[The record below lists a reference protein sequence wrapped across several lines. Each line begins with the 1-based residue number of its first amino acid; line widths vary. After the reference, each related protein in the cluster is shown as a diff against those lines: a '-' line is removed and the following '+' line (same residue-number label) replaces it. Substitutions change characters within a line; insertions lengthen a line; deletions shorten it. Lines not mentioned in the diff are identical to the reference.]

1 MANNVIELQ
10 SIGELLGKN
19 FFIPSYQRGYRWT
32 GQQVKDLL
40 DDIEEF
46 RHSKVHGF
54 YCLQPLVV
62 KKSIVNANTFRDEFN
77 KLPKTEDILLKATEL
92 INNHTQWEVIDGQQR
107 LTTLCILLNYLG
119 NNNPYHVE
127 YETRKNSAEYLKKI
141 TAEVKENADNVDNV
155 DYYHMHLVYE
165 EIKHWFGNKKEEI
178 KEEFK
183 DTILNRVKFIWYES
197 VEKDPIEVFTRL
209 NIGKIKL
216 TNAELIKA
224 LLLNRANF
232 TDDNSIV
239 LRQQE
244 IASRWD
250 QIEYTLQDDA
260 FWLFLHSE
268 KYKPATRIDFIFDL
282 ICDND
287 PWNIYTIYTKKK
299 CVNTNES
306 EKKKRKVIGTD
317 EYKTFRYF
325 YEYFHRGEE
334 QDQKDKKVPEERKN
348 HIEILQDCWK
358 EVVKYFQILQ
368 EWYNDPIYYHYI
380 GYLLSLT
387 EDHKTKIKE
396 LLKFWNNN
404 NKESFKTT
412 LEDKIKETIT
422 YLSLNQ
428 QYKFS
433 SADESVDSEVSK
445 MEKTTQKQS
454 KKESNPDKTKC
465 KPILLLHNI
474 QTVINQ
480 NEGLINSSQYGLP
493 VFYKFP
499 FHLYKK
505 EKWDVEHIDSNTTNK
520 LDKLEDQK
528 QWLRDVVNNDIAK
541 ERLTDQNLKD
551 EISEFEKANKDEG
564 AFNELWEKVY
574 RSIERDTEKLDDD
587 EKNKI
592 WNFCL
597 LNASTNRSYGN
608 AIFPVKR
615 QTIINKDQ
623 GINDDQQD
631 DNQAG
636 KKNVI
641 AFVPPVTKNVFLKY
655 YTKSN
660 VQFRTW
666 SKSDAKAYRDNIC
679 ETLQKFGVK
688 KDENDIK

>member
-1 MANNVIELQ
+1 MANNVIELK

-40 DDIEEF
+40 DDINEF
-46 RHSKVHGF
+46 RANSKGNGF

-62 KKSIVNANTFRDEFN
+62 KKSIVDNEKFITDFQN
-77 KLPKTEDILLKATEL
+77 LGKTEKPLLEEAREI
-92 INNHTQWEVIDGQQR
+92 INCHTRWEVIDGQQR
-107 LTTLCILLNYLG
+107 LTTLCILLNFLG
-119 NNNPYHVE
+119 INNPYTVE
-127 YETRKNSAEYLKKI
+127 YETRENSAEYLTNIKKNI
-141 TAEVKENADNVDNV
+141 KNAEDNDNV
-155 DYYHMHLVYE
+155 DYYHMHLVKT
-165 EIKHWFGNKKEEI
+165 EIVSWFDKKDDTF
-178 KEEFK
+178 KKNFK
-183 DTILNRVKFIWYES
+183 DTILNHVKFIWYES
-197 VEKDPIEVFTRL
+197 VDEDPIEVFTRL

-224 LLLNRANF
+224 LLLNRSNF
-232 TDDNSIV
+232 TNDNSLV

-282 ICDND
+282 ICDQN
-287 PWNIYTIYTKKK
+287 PWKVYKKQDK
-299 CVNTNES
+299 NQI
-306 EKKKRKVIGTD
+306 IGTD
-317 EYKTFRYF
+317 EYQTFRYF
-325 YEYFHRGEE
+325 YEYFHREN
-334 QDQKDKKVPEERKN
+334 RKN
-348 HIEILQDCWK
+348 LIERLNDCWK

-380 GYLLSLT
+380 GYLLSLK
-387 EDHKTKIKE
+387 EDHKEIIKG
-396 LLKFWNNN
+396 LLEKWKKN
-404 NKESFKTT
+404 NKEEFKKE
-412 LEDKIKETIT
+412 LEVNIKGTIK
-422 YLSLNQ
+422 YKSLNQ
-428 QYKFS
+428 PYKCT
-433 SADESVDSEVSK
+433 
-445 MEKTTQKQS
+445 EK
-454 KKESNPDKTKC
+454 EELPDKTNC
-465 KPILLLHNI
+465 KSILLLHNI

-480 NEGLINSSQYGLP
+480 NKGLINSSQYGLP

-520 LDKLEDQK
+520 LDNFEDKK
-528 QWLRDVVNNDIAK
+528 QWLEDVLNNEIAK
-541 ERLTDQNLKD
+541 EKLTEDKELQKL
-551 EISEFEKANKDEG
+551 IG
-564 AFNELWEKVY
+564 AFKGDSSEENVNELWEKVY
-574 RSIERDTEKLDDD
+574 EVIVKKESNKLNDA
-587 EKNKI
+587 EKNQI

-615 QTIINKDQ
+615 QTIIEKDQ
-623 GINDDQQD
+623 GINKEQKD
-631 DNQAG
+631 DNQTDKKQTS

-666 SKSDAKAYRDNIC
+666 SQSDAEEYRENIY
-679 ETLQKFGVK
+679 ETLQKFDITLDK
-688 KDENDIK
+688 KNKK

>member
-1 MANNVIELQ
+1 MANNVIELK

-40 DDIEEF
+40 DDIDEF
-46 RHSKVHGF
+46 RANSKGNGF

-62 KKSIVNANTFRDEFN
+62 KKSIVDNEKFITDFQN
-77 KLPKTEDILLKATEL
+77 LGKTEKPLLEEAREI
-92 INNHTQWEVIDGQQR
+92 INCHTRWEVIDGQQR

-127 YETRKNSAEYLKKI
+127 YETRLDSADYLKKI
-141 TAEVKENADNVDNV
+141 EPDKAEKNV
-155 DYYHMHLVYE
+155 DYYHMHMVKVG
-165 EIKHWFGNKKEEI
+165 IDNWFTEKEEEYKKKY
-178 KEEFK
+178 KEYLKEFQ
-183 DTILNRVKFIWYES
+183 DTILNHVKFIWYES
-197 VEKDPIEVFTRL
+197 VDKDPIEVFTRL

-224 LLLNRANF
+224 LLLNQSNF
-232 TDDNSIV
+232 TDDNSLV

-306 EKKKRKVIGTD
+306 EKKKRKVIGID

-325 YEYFHRGEE
+325 YEYFHRKEE
-334 QDQKDKKVPEERKN
+334 KDLKER
-348 HIEILQDCWK
+348 LQDCWK

-380 GYLLSLT
+380 GYLLSLK
-387 EDHKTKIKE
+387 EDHKEIIKG
-396 LLKFWNNN
+396 LLKKWKKN
-404 NKESFKTT
+404 NKEEFKKE
-412 LEDKIKETIT
+412 LEVDIKKTIEK
-422 YLSLNQ
+422 YKSLNL
-428 QYKFS
+428 QYKCT
-433 SADESVDSEVSK
+433 
-445 MEKTTQKQS
+445 EKEKQ
-454 KKESNPDKTKC
+454 PDKTNC
-465 KPILLLHNI
+465 KSILLLHNI

-541 ERLTDQNLKD
+541 ERLTDQKLKD

-574 RSIERDTEKLDDD
+574 RSIERDTEKLGDD
-587 EKNKI
+587 EKNQI

-615 QTIINKDQ
+615 QTIIEKDQ
-623 GINDDQQD
+623 GINKEQKD
-631 DNQAG
+631 DNQTDKKQTS

-666 SKSDAKAYRDNIC
+666 SKSDAKAYRDNIY

-688 KDENDIK
+688 DENDIK

>member
-1 MANNVIELQ
+1 MIDNVIELK

-19 FFIPSYQRGYRWT
+19 FFIPAYQRGYRWT

-40 DDIEEF
+40 DDIDEF
-46 RHSKVHGF
+46 RANSKGNGF
-54 YCLQPLVV
+54 YCLQPLVI
-62 KKSIVNANTFRDEFN
+62 KKSIVNAENFIASFQGLKQDALLEGAYEIIN
-77 KLPKTEDILLKATEL
+77 KYTRWD
-92 INNHTQWEVIDGQQR
+92 VIDGQQR
-107 LTTLCILLNYLG
+107 LTTLCILLNYLS
-119 NNNPYHVE
+119 NKNPYHVE
-127 YETRKNSAEYLKKI
+127 YETRLDSADYLENI
-141 TAEVKENADNVDNV
+141 TSDKAEKNV
-155 DYYHMHLVYE
+155 DYYHMHLVKVG
-165 EIKHWFGNKKEEI
+165 IDNWFTEKEEEY
-178 KEEFK
+178 KEKYKEYLKEFQ
-183 DTILNRVKFIWYES
+183 DTILNHVKFIWYES
-197 VEKDPIEVFTRL
+197 VDEDPIEVFTRL

-224 LLLNRANF
+224 LLLNRSNF
-232 TDDNSIV
+232 TNDNSLV

-325 YEYFHRGEE
+325 YEYFHKG
-334 QDQKDKKVPEERKN
+334 KDLKERL
-348 HIEILQDCWK
+348 HGCWK

-396 LLKFWNNN
+396 LLKVWNNN
-404 NKESFKTT
+404 NKERFKTT
-412 LEDKIKETIT
+412 LEDKIKETII
-422 YLSLNQ
+422 YPLLNQ

-433 SADESVDSEVSK
+433 SADESVDLEVSK
-445 MEKTTQKQS
+445 MEKTTQKRS
-454 KKESNPDKTKC
+454 KKEGNPDKTKC

-520 LDKLEDQK
+520 LDNFEDQK
-528 QWLRDVVNNDIAK
+528 KWLSDVEANETLSDELKTQIETFNNKKNK
-541 ERLTDQNLKD
+541 EDKPLFD
-551 EISEFEKANKDEG
+551 
-564 AFNELWEKVY
+564 ELWEAVY
-574 RSIERDTEKLDDD
+574 EHIEANESKEEKLSDA
-587 EKNKI
+587 EKNQI

-623 GINDDQQD
+623 G
-631 DNQAG
+631 
-636 KKNVI
+636 KNVI

-666 SKSDAKAYRDNIC
+666 NKNDAEAYRNNIC

>member
-1 MANNVIELQ
+1 MANNVIELK

-19 FFIPSYQRGYRWT
+19 FFIPAYQRGYRWT

-40 DDIEEF
+40 DDIDEF
-46 RHSKVHGF
+46 RANSNGNGF

-62 KKSIVNANTFRDEFN
+62 KKSIVDNEKFITDFQN
-77 KLPKTEDILLKATEL
+77 LGKTEKPLLEEAREI
-92 INNHTQWEVIDGQQR
+92 INCHTRWEVIDGQQR
-107 LTTLCILLNYLG
+107 LTTLCILLNFLG
-119 NNNPYHVE
+119 IDNLYTVE
-127 YETRKNSAEYLKKI
+127 YETRSDSTDYLTNIKKNIKNAE
-141 TAEVKENADNVDNV
+141 DNDNV
-155 DYYHMHLVYE
+155 DYYHMHLVYDK
-165 EIKHWFGNKKEEI
+165 IVGWFKKEECERKEFI
-178 KEEFK
+178 KEFQ
-183 DTILNRVKFIWYES
+183 DTILNHVKFIWYES
-197 VEKDPIEVFTRL
+197 VDEDPIEVFTRL

-224 LLLNRANF
+224 LLLNRSNF
-232 TDDNSIV
+232 TNDNSLV

-282 ICDND
+282 ICDQN
-287 PWNIYTIYTKKK
+287 PWKVYKKQDK
-299 CVNTNES
+299 NQI
-306 EKKKRKVIGTD
+306 IGTD
-317 EYKTFRYF
+317 EYQTFRYF
-325 YEYFHRGEE
+325 YEYFHKG
-334 QDQKDKKVPEERKN
+334 KDLKER
-348 HIEILQDCWK
+348 LQGCWK

-396 LLKFWNNN
+396 LLKVWNNN
-404 NKESFKTT
+404 NKEEFKST
-412 LEDKIKETIT
+412 LMCEIKNTIT
-422 YLSLNQ
+422 YPLLNQ

-454 KKESNPDKTKC
+454 KKEGNPDKTKC

-505 EKWDVEHIDSNTTNK
+505 EKWDVEHIDSNTTND
-520 LDKLEDQK
+520 LDKFEDQK
-528 QWLRDVVNNDIAK
+528 KWLSDVEANETLSDELKTQIEEFNNKKNK
-541 ERLTDQNLKD
+541 EEEPLFDKLW
-551 EISEFEKANKDEG
+551 KAVYEHIE
-564 AFNELWEKVY
+564 ANESKNESK
-574 RSIERDTEKLDDD
+574 EEKLSDA
-587 EKNKI
+587 EKNQI

-660 VQFRTW
+660 IQFRTW
-666 SKSDAKAYRDNIC
+666 SKSDAEEYRKNIS
-679 ETLQKFGVK
+679 ETLKDFGIQDPDK
-688 KDENDIK
+688 NQ

>member
-1 MANNVIELQ
+1 MANNVIELK

-40 DDIEEF
+40 DDVNEF
-46 RHSKVHGF
+46 RANSNGDGC
-54 YCLQPLVV
+54 YCLQPLVI
-62 KKSIVNANTFRDEFN
+62 KKSIVNAENFIASFQGLKQDALLEGAYEIIN
-77 KLPKTEDILLKATEL
+77 KYTRWD
-92 INNHTQWEVIDGQQR
+92 VIDGQQR
-107 LTTLCILLNYLG
+107 LTTLCILLNYLS
-119 NNNPYHVE
+119 NKNPYHVE

-141 TAEVKENADNVDNV
+141 TAEVKENADNVD
-155 DYYHMHLVYE
+155 YYHMHLVYE
-165 EIKHWFGNKKEEI
+165 EIKRWFVNESEEFKE
-178 KEEFK
+178 KFK

-224 LLLNRANF
+224 LLLNRSNF
-232 TDDNSIV
+232 TNDNSLV

-250 QIEYTLQDDA
+250 LIEYALQDDA

-282 ICDND
+282 ICDQN
-287 PWNIYTIYTKKK
+287 PWKVYKKQDK
-299 CVNTNES
+299 NQI
-306 EKKKRKVIGTD
+306 IGTD
-317 EYKTFRYF
+317 EYQTFRYF
-325 YEYFHRGEE
+325 YEYFHRKEE
-334 QDQKDKKVPEERKN
+334 KDLKER
-348 HIEILQDCWK
+348 LQYCWK

-396 LLKFWNNN
+396 LLKVWNNN
-404 NKESFKTT
+404 NKEKFKTT
-412 LEDKIKETIT
+412 LEDKIKKTIT
-422 YLSLNQ
+422 YPSLNQ

-433 SADESVDSEVSK
+433 SADESVDSEVGK

-454 KKESNPDKTKC
+454 KKEGNPDKTKC

-505 EKWDVEHIDSNTTNK
+505 EKWDVEHIDSNTTND
-520 LDKLEDQK
+520 LDKFEDQK
-528 QWLRDVVNNDIAK
+528 QWLRDVVNNDIAQ
-541 ERLTDQNLKD
+541 EILTDQDLLKK
-551 EISEFEKANKDEG
+551 ISEFEKANKDEG
-564 AFNELWEKVY
+564 AFNELWKEVY
-574 RSIERDTEKLDDD
+574 KSIESIERDNEKLGDD
-587 EKNKI
+587 EKNQI

-615 QTIINKDQ
+615 QTIIEKDQ
-623 GINDDQQD
+623 GINKEQKD
-631 DNQAG
+631 DNQTDKKQTS

-660 VQFRTW
+660 VQFRNW
-666 SKSDAKAYRDNIC
+666 SRSDAEAYRDNIC

>member
-1 MANNVIELQ
+1 MANNVIELK

-40 DDIEEF
+40 DDINEF
-46 RHSKVHGF
+46 RANSNGDGF
-54 YCLQPLVV
+54 YCLQPLVI
-62 KKSIVNANTFRDEFN
+62 KKSIVNAENFIASFQGLKQDALLEGAYEIIN
-77 KLPKTEDILLKATEL
+77 KYTRWD
-92 INNHTQWEVIDGQQR
+92 VIDGQQR
-107 LTTLCILLNYLG
+107 LTTLCILLNYLKTKEL
-119 NNNPYHVE
+119 YQVQ
-127 YETRKNSAEYLKKI
+127 YETRKNSAAYLEDI
-141 TAEVKENADNVDNV
+141 TAKVKENAENV

-165 EIKHWFGNKKEEI
+165 EIKRWFENKKEEI
-178 KEEFK
+178 KEEIKEEFNEKFKEEFK

-197 VEKDPIEVFTRL
+197 VEEDPIEVFTRL

-224 LLLNRANF
+224 LLLNRSNF
-232 TDDNSIV
+232 TNDNSLV

-250 QIEYTLQDDA
+250 LIEYALQDDA

-282 ICDND
+282 ICDQN
-287 PWNIYTIYTKKK
+287 PWKVYKKQDK
-299 CVNTNES
+299 NQI
-306 EKKKRKVIGTD
+306 IGTD
-317 EYKTFRYF
+317 EYQTFRYF
-325 YEYFHRGEE
+325 YEYFHRKEE
-334 QDQKDKKVPEERKN
+334 KDLKER
-348 HIEILQDCWK
+348 LQYCWK

-396 LLKFWNNN
+396 LLKVWNNN
-404 NKESFKTT
+404 NKEKFKTT
-412 LEDKIKETIT
+412 LEDKIKKTIT
-422 YLSLNQ
+422 YPSLNQ

-433 SADESVDSEVSK
+433 SADESVDSEVGK

-454 KKESNPDKTKC
+454 KKEGNPDKTKC

-505 EKWDVEHIDSNTTNK
+505 EKWDVEHIDSNTTND
-520 LDKLEDQK
+520 LDKFEDQK
-528 QWLRDVVNNDIAK
+528 QWLRDVVNNDIAQ
-541 ERLTDQNLKD
+541 EILTDQDLLKK
-551 EISEFEKANKDEG
+551 ISEFEKANKDEG
-564 AFNELWEKVY
+564 AFNELWKEVY
-574 RSIERDTEKLDDD
+574 QSIESIERDNEKLGDD
-587 EKNKI
+587 EKNQI

-615 QTIINKDQ
+615 QTIIEKDQ
-623 GINDDQQD
+623 GINKEQKD
-631 DNQAG
+631 DNQTDKKQTS

-660 VQFRTW
+660 VQFRNW
-666 SKSDAKAYRDNIC
+666 SRSDAEAYRDNIC

>member
-77 KLPKTEDILLKATEL
+77 NLPKTEDILLKATEL

-107 LTTLCILLNYLG
+107 LTTLCILLNYL
-119 NNNPYHVE
+119 NTKKLYQVQ
-127 YETRKNSAEYLKKI
+127 YETREYSAAYLENI
-141 TAEVKENADNVDNV
+141 TTKVKENADNV

-165 EIKHWFGNKKEEI
+165 EIKRWFENKKEEI

-197 VEKDPIEVFTRL
+197 VDEDPIEVFTRL

-224 LLLNRANF
+224 LLLNRSNF
-232 TDDNSIV
+232 TEDNSIV

-250 QIEYTLQDDA
+250 LIEYALQDDT

-282 ICDND
+282 ICDKD
-287 PWNIYTIYTKKK
+287 PLEVYKNKKK
-299 CVNTNES
+299 NQI
-306 EKKKRKVIGTD
+306 IGTD
-317 EYKTFRYF
+317 EYQTFRYF
-325 YEYFHRGEE
+325 YEYFHRKEE
-334 QDQKDKKVPEERKN
+334 KDLNER
-348 HIEILQDCWK
+348 LQDCWK

-380 GYLLSLT
+380 GYLLSLK
-387 EDHKTKIKE
+387 EDHKEIIKG
-396 LLKFWNNN
+396 LLEKWKKN
-404 NKESFKTT
+404 NKEEFKKE
-412 LEDKIKETIT
+412 LEVNIKGTIK
-422 YLSLNQ
+422 YKSLNQ
-428 QYKFS
+428 PYKCT
-433 SADESVDSEVSK
+433 
-445 MEKTTQKQS
+445 EK
-454 KKESNPDKTKC
+454 EELPDKTNC
-465 KPILLLHNI
+465 KSILLLHNI

-520 LDKLEDQK
+520 LDNFEDKK
-528 QWLRDVVNNDIAK
+528 QWLEDVLNNEIAK
-541 ERLTDQNLKD
+541 EKLTEDKELQKL
-551 EISEFEKANKDEG
+551 IG
-564 AFNELWEKVY
+564 AFKGDSSEENVNELWEKVY
-574 RSIERDTEKLDDD
+574 EVIVKKESNKLNDA
-587 EKNKI
+587 EKNQI

-615 QTIINKDQ
+615 QTIIEKDQ
-623 GINDDQQD
+623 GINSGQD
-631 DNQAG
+631 DNKQTS

-666 SKSDAKAYRDNIC
+666 NKSDAEAYRDNIYT
-679 ETLQKFGVK
+679 TLEKFDVTLEDK
-688 KDENDIK
+688 K

>member
-1 MANNVIELQ
+1 MANNVIELK

-19 FFIPSYQRGYRWT
+19 FFISAYQRGYRWT

-40 DDIEEF
+40 DDIDEF
-46 RHSKVHGF
+46 RANSKGNGF

-62 KKSIVNANTFRDEFN
+62 KKSIVDNEKFITDFQN
-77 KLPKTEDILLKATEL
+77 LGKTEKPLLEEAREI
-92 INNHTQWEVIDGQQR
+92 INCHTRWEVIDGQQR
-107 LTTLCILLNYLG
+107 LTTLCILLNFLG
-119 NNNPYHVE
+119 IDNRYTVE
-127 YETRKNSAEYLKKI
+127 YETRSDSTDYLTNIKKNVKNAE
-141 TAEVKENADNVDNV
+141 DNDNV
-155 DYYHMHLVYE
+155 DYYHMHLVYDQ
-165 EIKHWFGNKKEEI
+165 IVAWFEKEEGER
-178 KEEFK
+178 KEKYKEYLKEFQ
-183 DTILNRVKFIWYES
+183 DTILNHVKFIWYES
-197 VEKDPIEVFTRL
+197 VDEDPIEVFTRL

-224 LLLNRANF
+224 LLLNRSNF
-232 TDDNSIV
+232 TDNNSLV

-250 QIEYTLQDDA
+250 QIEYSLQDDA

-287 PWNIYTIYTKKK
+287 PWNIYTIYTQKK
-299 CVNTNES
+299 CVKTNES

-325 YEYFHRGEE
+325 YEYFHKG
-334 QDQKDKKVPEERKN
+334 KDLKER
-348 HIEILQDCWK
+348 LQGCWK

-396 LLKFWNNN
+396 LLKVWNNN
-404 NKESFKTT
+404 NKERFKTT

-422 YLSLNQ
+422 YPLLNQ

-433 SADESVDSEVSK
+433 SADESVDLEVSK

-454 KKESNPDKTKC
+454 KKEGNPDKTKC

-480 NEGLINSSQYGLP
+480 NEELINSSQYGLP

-505 EKWDVEHIDSNTTNK
+505 EKWDVEHIDSNTTND
-520 LDKLEDQK
+520 LDKFEDQK
-528 QWLRDVVNNDIAK
+528 KWLSDVEANETLSDELKTQIEEFNNKKNK
-541 ERLTDQNLKD
+541 EEEPLFDK
-551 EISEFEKANKDEG
+551 
-564 AFNELWEKVY
+564 LWEAVY
-574 RSIERDTEKLDDD
+574 EHIEANESMEEKLSDA
-587 EKNKI
+587 EKNQI

-615 QTIINKDQ
+615 QTIIEKDQ
-623 GINDDQQD
+623 GINKEQKD
-631 DNQAG
+631 DNQTDKKQTS

-666 SKSDAKAYRDNIC
+666 SKSDAEAYRDNIC

>member
-1 MANNVIELQ
+1 MANNVIELK

-40 DDIEEF
+40 DDINEF
-46 RHSKVHGF
+46 RANSKGNGF

-62 KKSIVNANTFRDEFN
+62 KKSIVDNEKFITDFQN
-77 KLPKTEDILLKATEL
+77 LGKTKKPLLEEAREI
-92 INNHTQWEVIDGQQR
+92 INCHTRWEVIDGQQR
-107 LTTLCILLNYLG
+107 LTTLCILLNFLG
-119 NNNPYHVE
+119 INNPYTVE
-127 YETRKNSAEYLKKI
+127 YETRENSAEYLKYI
-141 TAEVKENADNVDNV
+141 TAEVKENADNV

-165 EIKHWFGNKKEEI
+165 EIKRWFKNKKEEI
-178 KEEFK
+178 KEEFNEK
-183 DTILNRVKFIWYES
+183 FKEEFKETILNRVKFIWYES

-224 LLLNRANF
+224 LLLNRSNF
-232 TDDNSIV
+232 TDDNSLV

-287 PWNIYTIYTKKK
+287 PWNIYTIYTQKK
-299 CVNTNES
+299 CVKTNES

-325 YEYFHRGEE
+325 YEYFHRREE

-380 GYLLSLT
+380 GYLLSLK
-387 EDHKTKIKE
+387 EDHKEIIKG
-396 LLKFWNNN
+396 LLKKWKKN
-404 NKESFKTT
+404 NKEEFKKE
-412 LEDKIKETIT
+412 LEFDIKKTIEK
-422 YLSLNQ
+422 YKSLNL
-428 QYKFS
+428 QYKCT
-433 SADESVDSEVSK
+433 
-445 MEKTTQKQS
+445 EKEKQ
-454 KKESNPDKTKC
+454 PDKTNC
-465 KPILLLHNI
+465 KSILLLHNI

-505 EKWDVEHIDSNTTNK
+505 EKWDVEHIDSNTTND
-520 LDKLEDQK
+520 LDKFEDQK
-528 QWLRDVVNNDIAK
+528 KWLSDVEANEDLSEDLKNRIAK
-541 ERLTDQNLKD
+541 FKQNEEAEPFDKLWDDVYESIDK
-551 EISEFEKANKDEG
+551 EIGEKQ
-564 AFNELWEKVY
+564 
-574 RSIERDTEKLDDD
+574 KLSDA
-587 EKNKI
+587 EKNQI

-615 QTIINKDQ
+615 QTIIEKDQ
-623 GINDDQQD
+623 GINKEQKD
-631 DNQAG
+631 DNQTDKKQTS

-641 AFVPPVTKNVFLKY
+641 AFVPPVTKYVFLKY

-666 SKSDAKAYRDNIC
+666 SKSDAEAYRENIC
-679 ETLQKFGVK
+679 TTLKKFDITLDK
-688 KDENDIK
+688 KNKK

>member
-1 MANNVIELQ
+1 MGAA
-10 SIGELLGKN
+10 
-19 FFIPSYQRGYRWT
+19 
-32 GQQVKDLL
+32 
-40 DDIEEF
+40 
-46 RHSKVHGF
+46 RHG
-54 YCLQPLVV
+54 
-62 KKSIVNANTFRDEFN
+62 
-77 KLPKTEDILLKATEL
+77 
-92 INNHTQWEVIDGQQR
+92 
-107 LTTLCILLNYLG
+107 
-119 NNNPYHVE
+119 
-127 YETRKNSAEYLKKI
+127 
-141 TAEVKENADNVDNV
+141 
-155 DYYHMHLVYE
+155 
-165 EIKHWFGNKKEEI
+165 
-178 KEEFK
+178 
-183 DTILNRVKFIWYES
+183 
-197 VEKDPIEVFTRL
+197 
-209 NIGKIKL
+209 
-216 TNAELIKA
+216 
-224 LLLNRANF
+224 
-232 TDDNSIV
+232 
-239 LRQQE
+239 
-244 IASRWD
+244 
-250 QIEYTLQDDA
+250 
-260 FWLFLHSE
+260 
-268 KYKPATRIDFIFDL
+268 
-282 ICDND
+282 
-287 PWNIYTIYTKKK
+287 
-299 CVNTNES
+299 NES

-325 YEYFHRGEE
+325 YEYFHRKEE
-334 QDQKDKKVPEERKN
+334 KDLKER
-348 HIEILQDCWK
+348 LQYCWK

-396 LLKFWNNN
+396 LLKVWNNN
-404 NKESFKTT
+404 NKERFKTT

-422 YLSLNQ
+422 YPSLNQ

-454 KKESNPDKTKC
+454 KKEGNPDKTKC

-541 ERLTDQNLKD
+541 ERLTDQDLKD

-574 RSIERDTEKLDDD
+574 RSIECDTEKLDDD
-587 EKNKI
+587 EKNQI

-615 QTIINKDQ
+615 QTIIEKDQ
-623 GINDDQQD
+623 GINNGQD
-631 DNQAG
+631 DNKQTS